1 VFARKSGIK
10 LDPTEFRR
18 ILLDPAAWEQTADA
32 LLFAAQPMRGSVQDL
47 SREFRANRFPDYLQ
61 WQTVQ
66 VYFMLCAYALENL
79 FKARIVQVQRPA
91 IEERLR
97 ANPDDLPNLLASH
110 DLVDLAVKAG
120 MQHFAEE
127 ERFFLKKLSAAS
139 VWYGRYPLP
148 RSTADFGS
156 AGGVA
161 SEDPAWI
168 DSAVDNIKV
177 EIRRGQATT
186 SAGERKHVDEPRAA
200 E

>member
-1 VFARKSGIK
+1 VQEV
-10 LDPTEFRR
+10 LTEFR
-18 ILLDPAAWEQTADA
+18 
-32 LLFAAQPMRGSVQDL
+32 G
-47 SREFRANRFPDYLQ
+47 NRFPEYVQ

-79 FKARIVQVQRPA
+79 FKARIVQVQRSV
-91 IEERLR
+91 IEQQLR
-97 ANPDDLPNLLASH
+97 AKPDDLPALLASH
-110 DLVDLAVKAG
+110 DLVNLAAKAE
-120 MQHFAEE
+120 MKQFAEE

-148 RSTADFGS
+148 RSTADFAS

-177 EIRRGQATT
+177 EIRRGQAKGVLTNRHRRNDPQ
-186 SAGERKHVDEPRAA
+186 SR
-200 E
+200 